1 MARFYVDLEL
11 AVGNQY
17 DLPIEV
23 VRHINVVRIRST
35 DEIVLFNNQG
45 NDYLAKFIELDKRK
59 ATVEILS
66 TDIVNNE
73 LPIRVTLL
81 MSVIASDKF
90 DLVVQKSVELGVTE
104 IIPIYS
110 QNTQRLKADKLRSRL
125 LHWQNIII
133 SASEQSGRAKLMSI
147 SHPLEFADALE
158 NIIASQKYILSPHHA
173 GWFVDSSDSCSK
185 IALLIGPEG
194 GFTEE
199 EVKIANQQGYKS
211 VILGNRIL
219 RAETAAISAVNVALA
234 KLGYF

>member
-11 AVGNQY
+11 TVGNQY

-66 TDIVNNE
+66 TDIVDNE

-90 DLVVQKSVELGVTE
+90 DLVVQKAVELGVTE

-110 QNTQRLKADKLRSRL
+110 QNTQRLKADKLESRL

-147 SHPLEFADALE
+147 VHPLEFADAIR
-158 NIIASQKYILSPHHA
+158 NITASQKYILSPHHA
-173 GWFVDSSDSCSK
+173 GRFEELSDASSK

-194 GFTEE
+194 GFTED